1 MKSLIVF
8 LFAFF
13 AVSGL
18 NAQESII
25 EFTAQIEKFDA
36 IFLTDGIDNA
46 REPDL
51 IPMYGT
57 ITFGTEQIEIA
68 YNKRKRANRF
78 KVLELEIKDYEI
90 LEEGETSKVKYAF
103 ENHGEPKLSSNG
115 LLEFDNGK
123 GTFFLSF
130 WSEEMRYVYAGKK
143 TGI

>member
-18 NAQESII
+18 NAQESID
-25 EFTAQIEKFDA
+25 EFAAQIEKFDA

-57 ITFGTEQIEIA
+57 ITFGTEQIEIS
-68 YNKRKRANRF
+68 YNKRKRAKRF

-90 LEEGETSKVKYAF
+90 LEEGETLKVKYAF
-103 ENHGEPKLSSNG
+103 ENHGEPKLSSEG
-115 LLEFDNGK
+115 LLECNSK
-123 GTFFLSF
+123 ERSF
-130 WSEEMRYVYAGKK
+130 TIRILGNEIIYIYSGSLM
-143 TGI
+143 